1 VTDLAEKVADR
12 AATRRYR
19 RAMIVLSGARGRVR
33 DRLIARATGGAPVDL
48 STLEAVPRRLL
59 RPLRRAGLDP
69 VAKFGRR
76 TPEPVHRL
84 AHMFGMN
91 IWLVSGQEE
100 ARAVLADQASFSND
114 IRPYVGAAGARVGG
128 LGFTDPPEHTRL
140 RSLLT
145 PEFTMRRINRLAP
158 RSEAIVDA
166 QLDAMAAEGPV
177 VDLVEKFAFPIPFLV
192 ICELLGLPVE
202 DRDRFRTLS
211 HARFDVTEG
220 GAGAFGAISQS
231 QEFLLEATRKQRRDP
246 GDGLLGRI
254 LAAVGDEVSDEE
266 VAGLADGVFT
276 GGYETTASMLALGSL
291 VLLQDRRH
299 FDLVR
304 DDDTSIDRVV
314 EEMLRYLTVVQIAFP
329 RFAKVD
335 LELYGRRITRGDVVI
350 AALSRADRDS
360 RVGPD
365 LDTFDPTRP
374 PSSHVAFGHGFH
386 RCVGAELARLELRI
400 AFPRLVRRFPELRLA
415 ADPGDL
421 TFRDQS
427 IVYAVDS
434 LPVHVGSGAS
444 RSS

>member
-1 VTDLAEKVADR
+1 MIGLTSAR
-12 AATRRYR
+12 TR
-19 RAMIVLSGARGRVR
+19 LTQ
-33 DRLIARATGGAPVDL
+33 RLVARATGGAPVDL
-48 STLEAVPRRLL
+48 TSLEAVPRRLL

-69 VAKFGRR
+69 VHRIGASA
-76 TPEPVHRL
+76 PDPVHRL

-100 ARAVLADQASFSND
+100 VKAVLADQRRFSND
-114 IRPYVGAAGARVGG
+114 IRPYVGAAGASIGG

-140 RSLLT
+140 RTLLT

-158 RSEAIVDA
+158 RIEAIVDA
-166 QLDAMAAEGPV
+166 QLDQMEASGPV

-192 ICELLGLPVE
+192 ICELLGLPAE
-202 DRDRFRTLS
+202 DRERFMALS
-211 HARFDVTEG
+211 HARFDVTAG

-231 QEFLLEATRKQRRDP
+231 QLFLLDATRKQRADP

-254 LAAVGDEVSDEE
+254 LAAVGDDVSDEE

-291 VLLQDRRH
+291 VLLRDRKH

-304 DDDTSIDRVV
+304 DDDSAIDGVV
-314 EEMLRYLTVVQIAFP
+314 EEMLRYLSVVQIAFP
-329 RFAKVD
+329 RFAKEDFD
-335 LELYGRRITRGDVVI
+335 LFGRRIRKGDVVI
-350 AALSRADRDS
+350 AALSRADRDH

-365 LDTFDPTRP
+365 LGTFDPTRP
-374 PSSHVAFGHGFH
+374 PSPHVAFGYGFH

-400 AFPRLVRRFPELRLA
+400 AFPRLVRRFPELALA
-415 ADPGDL
+415 VEPETLA
-421 TFRDQS
+421 FRDKS

-434 LPVHVGSGAS
+434 LPVHLGGAS
-444 RSS
+444 RSSNAS

>member
-1 VTDLAEKVADR
+1 
-12 AATRRYR
+12 
-19 RAMIVLSGARGRVR
+19 MIGLSGARGRVR

-59 RPLRRAGLDP
+59 RPLRRTGLDP
-69 VAKFGRR
+69 VQKFGRR

-91 IWLVSGQEE
+91 IWLVSGHAE
-100 ARAVLADQASFSND
+100 AKEVLADQNSFSND
-114 IRPYVGAAGARVGG
+114 IRPYVGAAGSRVGG

-158 RSEAIVDA
+158 RIEAIIDH
-166 QLDAMAAEGPV
+166 QLDQMEANGPV
-177 VDLVEKFAFPIPFLV
+177 VDLVEQFAFPIPFLV

-202 DRDRFRTLS
+202 DRERFRTLS

-220 GAGAFGAISQS
+220 GAGAFGAITQS
-231 QEFLLEATRKQRRDP
+231 QQFLLDATRKQRVEP

-254 LAAVGDEVSDEE
+254 IEAVGDDVSDEE

-291 VLLQDRRH
+291 VLLRDRRH
-299 FDLVR
+299 FDLVK
-304 DDDTSIDRVV
+304 DDDDAIDRVV

-335 LELYGRRITRGDVVI
+335 LELHGRKIRKGDVVI
-350 AALSRADRDS
+350 AALSRADRDG
-360 RVGPD
+360 RIGPN
-365 LDTFDPTRP
+365 LDTFDPDRP
-374 PSSHVAFGHGFH
+374 PPGHLAFGHGFH
-386 RCVGAELARLELRI
+386 RCVGAALARLELRT
-400 AFPRLVRRFPELRLA
+400 AFPRLVRRFPELSLA
-415 ADPGDL
+415 ADPSDL

-434 LPVHVGSGAS
+434 LPVHLGTPV
-444 RSS
+444 SSSVS

>member
-1 VTDLAEKVADR
+1 MIGLTTAR
-12 AATRRYR
+12 ARLTQ
-19 RAMIVLSGARGRVR
+19 
-33 DRLIARATGGAPVDL
+33 RLIARATGGGPVDL
-48 STLEAVPRRLL
+48 SSLEAVPRRLL
-59 RPLRRAGLDP
+59 RPLRRSGLDP
-69 VAKFGRR
+69 VHRIGTNA
-76 TPEPVHRL
+76 PDPVHRL

-100 ARAVLADQASFSND
+100 AKAVLADQRRFSND
-114 IRPYVGAAGARVGG
+114 IRPYVGTAGASVGG

-140 RSLLT
+140 RALLT

-158 RSEAIVDA
+158 RIEAIVDA
-166 QLDAMAAEGPV
+166 QLDRMEANGPV
-177 VDLVEKFAFPIPFLV
+177 VDLVEQFAFPIPFLV

-202 DRDRFRTLS
+202 DRERFRTLS
-211 HARFDVTEG
+211 HARFDVTAG

-231 QEFLLEATRKQRRDP
+231 QLFLLDATRKQRIDP

-291 VLLQDRRH
+291 VLLRDRKH

-304 DDDTSIDRVV
+304 DDDTAIDRVV
-314 EEMLRYLTVVQIAFP
+314 EEMLRYLSVVQIAFP
-329 RFAKVD
+329 RFAKED
-335 LELYGRRITRGDVVI
+335 FELFGKKIQKGDVVI
-350 AALSRADRDS
+350 AALSRADRDH

-365 LDTFDPTRP
+365 LGTFDPLRP
-374 PSSHVAFGHGFH
+374 PSPHVAFGYGFH

-400 AFPRLVRRFPELRLA
+400 AFPRLVRRFPELALA
-415 ADPGDL
+415 AAPESL
-421 TFRDQS
+421 QFRDQS

-434 LPVHVGSGAS
+434 LPVHLGGPSGSS
-444 RSS
+444 NSS

>member
-1 VTDLAEKVADR
+1 MIGLTTAR
-12 AATRRYR
+12 ARLTQ
-19 RAMIVLSGARGRVR
+19 
-33 DRLIARATGGAPVDL
+33 RLIARATGGGPVDL
-48 STLEAVPRRLL
+48 SSLEAVPRRLL
-59 RPLRRAGLDP
+59 RPLRRSGLDP
-69 VAKFGRR
+69 VHRIGTNA
-76 TPEPVHRL
+76 PDPVHRL

-100 ARAVLADQASFSND
+100 AKAVLADQRRFSND
-114 IRPYVGAAGARVGG
+114 IRPYVGTAGASVGG

-140 RSLLT
+140 RALLT

-158 RSEAIVDA
+158 RIEAIVDA
-166 QLDAMAAEGPV
+166 QLDRMEANGPV
-177 VDLVEKFAFPIPFLV
+177 VDLVEQFAFPIPFLV

-202 DRDRFRTLS
+202 DRERFRTLS
-211 HARFDVTEG
+211 HARFDVTAG

-231 QEFLLEATRKQRRDP
+231 QLFLLDATRKQRIDP

-291 VLLQDRRH
+291 VLLRDRKH

-304 DDDTSIDRVV
+304 DDDTAIDRVV
-314 EEMLRYLTVVQIAFP
+314 EEMLRYLSVVQIAFP
-329 RFAKVD
+329 RFAKED
-335 LELYGRRITRGDVVI
+335 FELFGKKIQKGDVVI
-350 AALSRADRDS
+350 AALSRADRDH

-365 LDTFDPTRP
+365 LGTFDPLRP
-374 PSSHVAFGHGFH
+374 PSPHVAFGYGFH

-400 AFPRLVRRFPELRLA
+400 AFPRLVRRFPELALA
-415 ADPGDL
+415 AAPESL
-421 TFRDQS
+421 QFRDQS

-434 LPVHVGSGAS
+434 LPVHLGGPAGSS
-444 RSS
+444 NSS

>member
-1 VTDLAEKVADR
+1 
-12 AATRRYR
+12 
-19 RAMIVLSGARGRVR
+19 MILSGARSRVR

-59 RPLRRAGLDP
+59 RPLRRTGLDP

-76 TPEPVHRL
+76 TPEPVQRL

-91 IWLVSGQEE
+91 IWLVSGHAE
-100 ARAVLADQASFSND
+100 AKEVLADQASFSND
-114 IRPYVGAAGARVGG
+114 IRPYVGAAGASVGG

-145 PEFTMRRINRLAP
+145 PEFTMRRIQRLTP
-158 RSEAIVDA
+158 RIEAIVDE
-166 QLDAMAAEGPV
+166 QLDQMAAGGPV
-177 VDLVEKFAFPIPFLV
+177 VDLVELFAFPIPFLV

-202 DRDRFRTLS
+202 DRERFRTLS

-231 QEFLLEATRKQRRDP
+231 QQFLLDATRKQRVEP

-254 LAAVGDEVSDEE
+254 IEAVGDDVSDEE

-291 VLLQDRRH
+291 VLLRDRAH
-299 FDLVR
+299 FDLVK
-304 DDDTSIDRVV
+304 DDDAAIDRVV

-335 LELYGRRITRGDVVI
+335 IDLHGRHIRKGDVVI
-350 AALSRADRDS
+350 AALSRAGRDG
-360 RVGPD
+360 RIGPD
-365 LDTFDPTRP
+365 MDTFDPDRP
-374 PSSHVAFGHGFH
+374 PSSHLAFGHGFH

-400 AFPRLVRRFPELRLA
+400 AFPRLVRRFPELALA
-415 ADPGDL
+415 VDPSDL

-434 LPVHVGSGAS
+434 LPVRVDGV
-444 RSS
+444 SSSSS

>member
-1 VTDLAEKVADR
+1 MIGLTTAR
-12 AATRRYR
+12 ARLTQ
-19 RAMIVLSGARGRVR
+19 
-33 DRLIARATGGAPVDL
+33 RLIARATGGGPVDL
-48 STLEAVPRRLL
+48 SSLEAVPRRLL
-59 RPLRRAGLDP
+59 RPLRRSGLDP
-69 VAKFGRR
+69 VHRIGTNA
-76 TPEPVHRL
+76 PDPVHRL

-100 ARAVLADQASFSND
+100 AKAVLADQRRFSND
-114 IRPYVGAAGARVGG
+114 IRPYVGAAGASVGG

-140 RSLLT
+140 RALLT

-158 RSEAIVDA
+158 GIEAIVDA
-166 QLDAMAAEGPV
+166 QLDRMEANGPV
-177 VDLVEKFAFPIPFLV
+177 VDLVEQFAFPIPFLV

-202 DRDRFRTLS
+202 DRERFRTLS
-211 HARFDVTEG
+211 HARFDVTAG

-231 QEFLLEATRKQRRDP
+231 QLFLLDATRKQRIDP

-291 VLLQDRRH
+291 VLLRDRKH

-304 DDDTSIDRVV
+304 DDDTAIDRVV
-314 EEMLRYLTVVQIAFP
+314 EEMLRYLSVVQIAFP
-329 RFAKVD
+329 RFAKED
-335 LELYGRRITRGDVVI
+335 FELFGKKIQKGDVVI
-350 AALSRADRDS
+350 AALSRADRDH

-365 LDTFDPTRP
+365 LGTFDPLRP
-374 PSSHVAFGHGFH
+374 PSPHVAFGYGFH

-400 AFPRLVRRFPELRLA
+400 AFPRLVRRFPELALA
-415 ADPGDL
+415 AAPESL
-421 TFRDQS
+421 QFRDQS

-434 LPVHVGSGAS
+434 LPVHLGGPSGSS
-444 RSS
+444 NSS